1 MARYQIERAH
11 IANGGDGYWTMLCA
25 ISNDPN
31 LRKKSRDRVRST
43 ENMIRGAYKLIFE
56 NCSKPLTKLNKSV
69 EAMMKSV
76 NNYSGFAI
84 GSLALCGA
92 LNSIKGSRYFTLK
105 NKLLSTIIAA
115 ELDPGDSDSDS
126 SRESMTLDEFM
137 KEVLYE
143 RHGFIVDLNLT
154 RDDQEVLKIDVWR
167 FENNKSALE
176 KRLVDTGNARKYSDS
191 TTIVEGFTTSRD

>member
-1 MARYQIERAH
+1 
-11 IANGGDGYWTMLCA
+11 
-25 ISNDPN
+25 
-31 LRKKSRDRVRST
+31 
-43 ENMIRGAYKLIFE
+43 
-56 NCSKPLTKLNKSV
+56 
-69 EAMMKSV
+69 MKRV

-105 NKLLSTIIAA
+105 NKLLTTIIAA
-115 ELDPGDSDSDS
+115 ELDPGDFDIGSVG
-126 SRESMTLDEFM
+126 ESMTLDEFM

-143 RHGFIVDLNLT
+143 RHGFIVDMNLT
-154 RDDQEVLKIDVWR
+154 RNDEEVLKIDVWR

-191 TTIVEGFTTSRD
+191 TTIVEGFSTRRDWDAEKDDLVRQLIGR